1 MDKNNT
7 MSVEE
12 IHNKVVNAWV
22 AEEIRTL
29 NFGYKSVH
37 LKLDREVQISI
48 DGGGMVFNF
57 TPRNEDRLRV
67 FLGMYLK

>member
-1 MDKNNT
+1 
-7 MSVEE
+7 MSTIDN
-12 IHNKVVNAWV
+12 IHNKVVDAWG

-29 NFGYKSVH
+29 DFGPICDN
-37 LKLDREVQISI
+37 LKADKEVEISHNN
-48 DGGGMVFNF
+48 GGMVFNF

>member
-1 MDKNNT
+1 
-7 MSVEE
+7 MSAIDT
-12 IHNKVVNAWV
+12 IHDAVVNLWV

-29 NFGYKSVH
+29 DFGYKSVH
-37 LKLDREVQISI
+37 LKPDREVQISI
-48 DGGGMVFNF
+48 AGGGMVFNF